1 MVQLETTV
9 SFKLGIRCLCALT
22 VRGCGR
28 ASMRSQDR
36 ARRRAGP
43 GLLVSLGAELGERL
57 KWDGQKR
64 KSLAPSP
71 L

>member
-1 MVQLETTV
+1 
-9 SFKLGIRCLCALT
+9 
-22 VRGCGR
+22 
-28 ASMRSQDR
+28 MRSQDC